1 MNLSFKI
8 LSNFHLFDFLPLWII
23 FFCLIGFIMLSAWS
37 GVVFVRSRK
46 ESRKKSTELGHLGAI
61 VGAMLGLVALILAFT
76 FNITLT
82 RFDARKHY
90 LLQEVNA
97 IETTWLRAGLIS
109 EPRSSEV
116 KDLLLE
122 FVRLRVATGKQTE
135 KILEV
140 IPQSN
145 KIEKKIW
152 FHVNE
157 LSKNEPR
164 NDIFNA
170 LFIEAVNEMF
180 DDQTKRLTATLSYRI
195 PTLIWISF
203 FMLILISMFGVGLVF
218 GEKKETPWQIILV
231 LALALGIVIATIIDL
246 DSTSG
251 IVQINYAPI
260 FDLYQRL
267 LNE

>member
-8 LSNFHLFDFLPLWII
+8 MSNIHLFDFLPLWII
-23 FFCLIGFIMLSAWS
+23 FFCLIGFIMLSIWS
-37 GVVFVRSRK
+37 GVVFVRLRK
-46 ESRKKSTELGHLGAI
+46 ERRKKSTELGHLNTV
-61 VGAMLGLVALILAFT
+61 VGGTLGLVALILAFT

-152 FHVNE
+152 FHVKE

-203 FMLILISMFGVGLVF
+203 FVLILISMFGVGCIF
-218 GEKKETPWQIILV
+218 GEKKETNWQIILV

-251 IVQINYAPI
+251 VIQINYAPI
-260 FDLYQRL
+260 FDLYHRL